1 MANNVGKLMQSGKTN
16 VITPKVK
23 LVTYT
28 RNPIGTIFVVWHGSR
43 SDQMLNAEVVQ
54 KLYDSTIFD
63 EEWYD
68 RATNDEGLQNKFY
81 RTAKIII
88 ERYTE
93 HTGKSGKDFKN
104 AIFQVAKAVAG
115 YDIPVNEAINFTFS
129 VKSANVAWREQK
141 ARSKFDQFWTQ
152 SSRIMDL
159 RTMEV
164 TMNPSIGILGGKE
177 AIKVY
182 KDAVDTIRDAYCKL
196 IDLGVPAEDIRLQP
210 QSHTENLYWFVSLR
224 TLLTI
229 ISKRSDWI
237 AQASLWT
244 PIIAGVIKCLRE
256 IGLYE
261 LVKDKI
267 GKPMCEIGYHSDY
280 EQYYVLN
287 YQNIPDCEDRMRG
300 IDTLPIDPLYL
311 AYANKTMPDHTDLQ
325 YYDYMKSMFIQIWD
339 DKILEILGWDRSDPS
354 KLGPYDRPVNKL

>member
-1 MANNVGKLMQSGKTN
+1 MANNVGKLMQSGQTDII
-16 VITPKVK
+16 VPEVK
-23 LVTYT
+23 LVTCT
-28 RNPIGTIFVVWHGSR
+28 QNPIGTLFVVWHGSR
-43 SDQMLNAEVVQ
+43 SDQMLDAEVVQ
-54 KLYDSTIFD
+54 QLYDNLTFD
-63 EEWYD
+63 EQWYYK
-68 RATNDEGLQNKFY
+68 ASNDEDMQDEFY
-81 RTAKIII
+81 ETAKIII

-93 HTGKSGKDFKN
+93 HTGESGKNFKN

-164 TMNPSIGILGGKE
+164 TMNPSIGILGGEE
-177 AIKVY
+177 AVEVY
-182 KDAVDTIRDAYCKL
+182 KDTVETIRDAYRKL
-196 IDLGVPAEDIRLQP
+196 IELGVPAEDIRLQP

-244 PIIAGVIKCLRE
+244 PIIAGVVKYLRQ

-267 GKPMCEIGYHSDY
+267 GKPMCEIAYHSDY
-280 EQYYVLN
+280 EQYYVAS

-300 IDTLPIDPLYL
+300 VDTLPIDPLYL
-311 AYANKTMPDHTDLQ
+311 AYTGKSMPKHTDLQ
-325 YYDYMKSMFIQIWD
+325 YYDYMKSMFIQIWSD
-339 DKILEILGWDRSDPS
+339 EILEILGWDRSDPT
-354 KLGPYDRPVNKL
+354 KLGRYDRPKAE